1 MKWRNIA
8 IHIIGQIARANR
20 KAV

>member
-1 MKWRNIA
+1 MKWHNIA
-8 IHIIGQIARANR
+8 IHIIEQIARANR

>member
-1 MKWRNIA
+1 MKWHNIA

>member
-1 MKWRNIA
+1 MKWHNIA
-8 IHIIGQIARANR
+8 IYIIEQIARANR